1 MKYVSKQDNEMMISN
16 VVIFVVVAI
25 AVVLTF
31 FAHTSLLKNWA
42 SQIRMFFKAVART
55 LCECELE

>member
-25 AVVLTF
+25 AVGSHFLCSHKPFKELGKPNSDVL
-31 FAHTSLLKNWA
+31 
-42 SQIRMFFKAVART
+42 
-55 LCECELE
+55 